1 MQTFTTII
9 REAREESVR
18 LDIEVCGG
26 RKPRKASRRV
36 QIQQERELRIE
47 SYRSQ
52 TVWEGEKHDGSYQ
65 PPAGGFQYAI
75 NEPQQAKFEIAF
87 CSLMVKVGIMSEEDF
102 E

>member
-1 MQTFTTII
+1 MQTFATII
-9 REAREESVR
+9 REAREESAR

-26 RKPRKASRRV
+26 KKPRKASRRV
-36 QIQQERELRIE
+36 QIKEQRELRIE

-65 PPAGGFQYAI
+65 PPAEGFQYKV
-75 NEPQQAKFEIAF
+75 NERQQAKFEIAF
-87 CSLMVKVGIMSEEDF
+87 CSLMVKVGIMCEEDF